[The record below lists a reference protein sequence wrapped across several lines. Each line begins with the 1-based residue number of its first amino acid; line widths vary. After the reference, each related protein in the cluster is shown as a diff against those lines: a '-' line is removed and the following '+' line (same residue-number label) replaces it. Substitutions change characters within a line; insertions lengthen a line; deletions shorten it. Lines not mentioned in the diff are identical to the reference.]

1 MAEPS
6 TSRAQQRKRTEAR
19 ILTAARDAFSVHG
32 YDRTTIRAVAVAAQ
46 VNPGLVMHYF
56 GSKENL
62 FAQATSDSPDE
73 PVAGRPDEV
82 ADALLAALHAKLTE
96 EPAATLAML
105 RSMLTHPDAAEGVRE
120 NLHRQQRQLSASLQA
135 DDAILRTGLTGAV
148 TLGVII
154 GRHLLRLDGL
164 RDASPDEITA
174 LLRPTFENLVQP
186 PAATD
191 RAATEPE

>member
-1 MAEPS
+1 MGRLGVVEPS
-6 TSRAQQRKRTEAR
+6 GELLVHRSRPETLC
-19 ILTAARDAFSVHG
+19 IH
-32 YDRTTIRAVAVAAQ
+32 
-46 VNPGLVMHYF
+46 
-56 GSKENL
+56 
-62 FAQATSDSPDE
+62 PDVVE
-73 PVAGRPDEV
+73 TLGGDGVEAGRRAGDR
-82 ADALLAALHAKLTE
+82 LAALHAKLTE